1 MQNKVFCVMYAKI
14 FTDNFPDEGFTEG
27 QLANG
32 DEIYNFLKKSLG
44 FVVNPETNEIISG
57 DFTIWY
63 LGSCEKFGE
72 LQVNE
77 VCFKWNFGESN
88 WDFVLGFL
96 RVLNEKNILSVEQY
110 VDLIAKVDEGMKAFD
125 DMYEIPAY
133 LKAKRDGIPWTKKET
148 PTKRNIKSIIHTLK
162 CTMEEKGYRVI
173 FPR

>member
-1 MQNKVFCVMYAKI
+1 MQNKAFVTIYAKI
-14 FTDNFPDEGFTEG
+14 FNDDFPDEGFADG
-27 QLANG
+27 KLANG
-32 DEIYNFLKKSLG
+32 EEIYNFLTKSLG
-44 FVVNPETNEIISG
+44 FVVNPEANEIIYG
-57 DFTIWY
+57 DILIWY

-77 VCFKWNFGESN
+77 MCFKWNFGESN

-96 RVLNEKNILSVEQY
+96 RVLNEKKILSVEQY

-133 LKAKRDGIPWTKKET
+133 LKAKLDGIPWTKKET
-148 PTKRNIKSIIHTLK
+148 YTKRNIKTIISNLK
-162 CTMEEKGYRVI
+162 CVMEAQGYKVI